1 MYVHYLLGLGGWV
14 GAPDDDEAPP
24 LAAVAN
30 PPVDLAQPAREPRPG
45 CAWARRA
52 RRCCWR
58 GAPELRA

>member
-24 LAAVAN
+24 AANAAN

-52 RRCCWR
+52 HRCCRWR
-58 GAPELRA
+58 AHGLRA